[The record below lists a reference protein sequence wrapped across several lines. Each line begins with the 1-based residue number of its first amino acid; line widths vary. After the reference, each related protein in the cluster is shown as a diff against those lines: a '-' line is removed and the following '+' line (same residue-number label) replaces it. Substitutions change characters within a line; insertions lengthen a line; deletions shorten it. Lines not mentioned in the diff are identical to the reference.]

1 MNISEAAPI
10 GTTVGKILAEDS
22 DIGDNAAMNYE
33 IEGRAS
39 HSFSIITNDKTQE
52 GIVILKK
59 VRHQS
64 ILKETA

>member
-10 GTTVGKILAEDS
+10 GAIVGKILAEDS

-33 IEGRAS
+33 IEDHAS
-39 HSFSIITNDKTQE
+39 HVFHIITDNKTQE

-64 ILKETA
+64 ILKEI